1 MKIPPI
7 LCHAP
12 PSTLSKKNPV
22 SLISQVVNYASV
34 NWYYKNM
41 LYFILQSYA
50 HGHYHCATW
59 LMAHFFNFVP
69 TSMNILDICRPFSHI
84 WAETIV
90 NCFFSWSST
99 AIVCSFLLHFGVFCC
114 QLCGRKHTGA
124 KSPLQKIMTVVF
136 MLQDVSTRLYKKK
149 TIGFCINPAELLQLL
164 NQLHHHLIC
173 RIIIS

>member
-1 MKIPPI
+1 MPRLIDTTKI
-7 LCHAP
+7 C
-12 PSTLSKKNPV
+12 STLSSNHMRMDITIVLHDSWP
-22 SLISQVVNYASV
+22 ISSI
-34 NWYYKNM
+34 
-41 LYFILQSYA
+41 LYLHQWIFWI
-50 HGHYHCATW
+50 
-59 LMAHFFNFVP
+59 FVA
-69 TSMNILDICRPFSHI
+69 LSHI
-84 WAETIV
+84 YGPKLLSIV
-90 NCFFSWSST
+90 FFSWSST